1 MRRKRREDITDA
13 KKWLERGILMNQF
26 QLGNGVIVSGNKV
39 WVDGKELPLVPV
51 KSPHSITQ
59 IDNKVY
65 IDGFEFKNGKWRRT
79 IKAIWHLL
87 F

>member
-1 MRRKRREDITDA
+1 
-13 KKWLERGILMNQF
+13 MNQF
-26 QLGNGVIVSGNKV
+26 QLGKNVIISGNKV
-39 WVDGKELPLVPV
+39 WINGKELPPVPV
-51 KSPHSITQ
+51 ESPHSITQ

-79 IKAIWHLL
+79 IKAIWHLW

>member
-1 MRRKRREDITDA
+1 
-13 KKWLERGILMNQF
+13 MNQF
-26 QLGNGVIVSGNKV
+26 QLGKNVTISGNKV
-39 WVDGKELPLVPV
+39 WIDGKELPPVPG

-65 IDGFEFKNGKWRRT
+65 IDGFEFKKGKWRRT
-79 IKAIWHLL
+79 IKAIWHLW

>member
-1 MRRKRREDITDA
+1 
-13 KKWLERGILMNQF
+13 MNQF
-26 QLGNGVIVSGNKV
+26 QLSKNVIISNNKV
-39 WVDGKELPLVPV
+39 WIDGKELPPVPV
-51 KSPHSITQ
+51 KSSHSITQ